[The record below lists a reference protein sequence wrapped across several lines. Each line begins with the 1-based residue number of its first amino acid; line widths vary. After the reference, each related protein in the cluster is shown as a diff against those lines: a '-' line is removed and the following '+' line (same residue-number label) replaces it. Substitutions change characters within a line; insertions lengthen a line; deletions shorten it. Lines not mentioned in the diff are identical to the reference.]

1 MHVVCSQA
9 RVRGAARRQA
19 ACNTASGGSTKS
31 PRCSRASLLWLFAHS
46 FAPFVV
52 REVRLSCL
60 GHLFERNASGCMLR
74 RVKCRFKGSEG
85 KEQRAQSEQPGAIAT
100 RSVLGAASAAVAL
113 ASLFRPRPRP
123 QEQSRAWTPSTPVRV
138 SFLDWSG
145 ATHNVTTRLI
155 HEHTK
160 PRPAKVEARS
170 IVWCR
175 SSQNNSPPRFEVFG
189 LACGRIC
196 IDAL

>member
-1 MHVVCSQA
+1 MLLCFVICA
-9 RVRGAARRQA
+9 RSHPLLVRG
-19 ACNTASGGSTKS
+19 SKLS
-31 PRCSRASLLWLFAHS
+31 PRAQRIDGMHRGGCCGASSADSREAKEKS
-46 FAPFVV
+46 
-52 REVRLSCL
+52 E
-60 GHLFERNASGCMLR
+60 ER
-74 RVKCRFKGSEG
+74 RVSL
-85 KEQRAQSEQPGAIAT
+85 PGAIAM
-100 RSVLGAASAAVAL
+100 RSVLGTASAAVAL
-113 ASLFRPRPRP
+113 ASSSRPRPRP

-138 SFLDWSG
+138 SGLDWSG
-145 ATHNVTTRLI
+145 ASHNVTTRLI

>member
-1 MHVVCSQA
+1 M
-9 RVRGAARRQA
+9 ARRGGGRPVTQREEAQPSASRNTDIDVAASVRIVDPLQVWSITGARQA
-19 ACNTASGGSTKS
+19 SN
-31 PRCSRASLLWLFAHS
+31 R
-46 FAPFVV
+46 
-52 REVRLSCL
+52 
-60 GHLFERNASGCMLR
+60 RNASGRMLR

-85 KEQRAQSEQPGAIAT
+85 KERRAQSEQPGAIAM

-138 SFLDWSG
+138 SGLDWSG
-145 ATHNVTTRLI
+145 ASHNVTTRLI

>member
-1 MHVVCSQA
+1 MRRRNQA
-9 RVRGAARRQA
+9 QAGRRVDVAASVRIVDPLQLWSITGARQA
-19 ACNTASGGSTKS
+19 SNRRDASG
-31 PRCSRASLLWLFAHS
+31 R
-46 FAPFVV
+46 
-52 REVRLSCL
+52 
-60 GHLFERNASGCMLR
+60 MLR

-85 KEQRAQSEQPGAIAT
+85 KERRAQSERPGAIAK

-113 ASLFRPRPRP
+113 ASSSRPRPRP

-138 SFLDWSG
+138 SGLDWSG
-145 ATHNVTTRLI
+145 ASHNVTTRLI

>member
-1 MHVVCSQA
+1 M
-9 RVRGAARRQA
+9 ARRGGGRPVTQREEA
-19 ACNTASGGSTKS
+19 QPGASSREAS
-31 PRCSRASLLWLFAHS
+31 VRNRASLLCDLRS
-46 FAPFVV
+46 FASFART
-52 REVRLSCL
+52 REQIERSCAKN
-60 GHLFERNASGCMLR
+60 RRDASGRMLR

-85 KEQRAQSEQPGAIAT
+85 KERRAQSERPGAIAM
-100 RSVLGAASAAVAL
+100 RSAPGAASAAVAL
-113 ASLFRPRPRP
+113 ASLSRPRPRP

-138 SFLDWSG
+138 SGLDWSG
-145 ATHNVTTRLI
+145 ASHNVTTRLI

>member
-1 MHVVCSQA
+1 MHLCFVICA
-9 RVRGAARRQA
+9 RSHPLLVTREQIERSCAKNRRD
-19 ACNTASGGSTKS
+19 ASG
-31 PRCSRASLLWLFAHS
+31 R
-46 FAPFVV
+46 
-52 REVRLSCL
+52 
-60 GHLFERNASGCMLR
+60 MLR

-85 KEQRAQSEQPGAIAT
+85 KEQRAQSEQPGAIAK
-100 RSVLGAASAAVAL
+100 RSVLGAASAAFAL

-138 SFLDWSG
+138 SGLDWSG
-145 ATHNVTTRLI
+145 ASHNVTTRLI

>member
-1 MHVVCSQA
+1 MRRRNQAQAAAQPRCRIVHLCFAFCSFRAPFLA
-9 RVRGAARRQA
+9 RVSSIQ
-19 ACNTASGGSTKS
+19 
-31 PRCSRASLLWLFAHS
+31 
-46 FAPFVV
+46 
-52 REVRLSCL
+52 LSCAL
-60 GHLFERNASGCMLR
+60 VRWIARNCGSRSA
-74 RVKCRFKGSEG
+74 KCRFKGSEG
-85 KEQRAQSEQPGAIAT
+85 KERRAQSERPGAIAK

-113 ASLFRPRPRP
+113 ASSSRPRPRP

-138 SFLDWSG
+138 SGLDWSG
-145 ATHNVTTRLI
+145 ASHNVTTRLI